1 MTKEKV
7 GKEKVVKEKV
17 GKEKVTKEKVAKEK
31 VGKEKVGEKRVIKAM
46 ETLDR
51 KATRGRGR
59 AVRGA
64 GNTTR

>member
-1 MTKEKV
+1 MEDL
-7 GKEKVVKEKV
+7 EVV
-17 GKEKVTKEKVAKEK
+17 TR
-31 VGKEKVGEKRVIKAM
+31 RVIRRVTRRVTRRVM

>member
-1 MTKEKV
+1 MIKERV
-7 GKEKVVKEKV
+7 VIEADVIKEW
-17 GKEKVTKEKVAKEK
+17 VTKEKLGKEK
-31 VGKEKVGEKRVIKAM
+31 VGKEKVGENRVIKAM

>member
-1 MTKEKV
+1 MVIEAY
-7 GKEKVVKEKV
+7 VVKEWV
-17 GKEKVTKEKVAKEK
+17 TNEKVTKEKV
-31 VGKEKVGEKRVIKAM
+31 GENRVITAM

>member
-1 MTKEKV
+1 MIKERVVIEAYVIKEWV
-7 GKEKVVKEKV
+7 TKEKVVKEKV
-17 GKEKVTKEKVAKEK
+17 TKEK
-31 VGKEKVGEKRVIKAM
+31 VGKNIVIKAM

>member
-1 MTKEKV
+1 MVIEAYVIKEWVTKEKV
-7 GKEKVVKEKV
+7 TKEKV
-17 GKEKVTKEKVAKEK
+17 GKEKVTKEKV
-31 VGKEKVGEKRVIKAM
+31 GENRVIKAM

>member
-1 MTKEKV
+1 MVIEANVIKELV
-7 GKEKVVKEKV
+7 TKEKV
-17 GKEKVTKEKVAKEK
+17 GKEKVTKEKVT
-31 VGKEKVGEKRVIKAM
+31 KEKVGENRVITAM

>member
-1 MTKEKV
+1 MEDL
-7 GKEKVVKEKV
+7 EVVTRRETRR
-17 GKEKVTKEKVAKEK
+17 VTR
-31 VGKEKVGEKRVIKAM
+31 RVM

>member
-1 MTKEKV
+1 MIKERV
-7 GKEKVVKEKV
+7 VIEAYVIKEW
-17 GKEKVTKEKVAKEK
+17 VTKEKVAKEK
-31 VGKEKVGEKRVIKAM
+31 VGKEKLGKNRVIKAM

>member
-1 MTKEKV
+1 M
-7 GKEKVVKEKV
+7 
-17 GKEKVTKEKVAKEK
+17 VTR
-31 VGKEKVGEKRVIKAM
+31 RVIRRVTRRVTRRVM

>member
-1 MTKEKV
+1 MVIDAYVIKEW
-7 GKEKVVKEKV
+7 
-17 GKEKVTKEKVAKEK
+17 VTKEKVIKEK
-31 VGKEKVGEKRVIKAM
+31 VGKEKVGENRVIKAM

>member
-1 MTKEKV
+1 MVIEAYVIKEWVTKEKV
-7 GKEKVVKEKV
+7 GKEKVGKEKV
-17 GKEKVTKEKVAKEK
+17 GKN
-31 VGKEKVGEKRVIKAM
+31 RVIKAM